1 MKALTQVLVTGGSG
15 FIGQHLVQ
23 QLVQRGYTV
32 TSLDLRAPAKPV
44 PGVTYVVCDLLEAG
58 RLKLS
63 LQQAQPDA
71 LVHLAARTDLRE
83 EHDLAG
89 YAANVQGVENLVDA
103 IRATPSV
110 RRAICTSSRLVC
122 RIGYTPTSD
131 EDFQPTTTYGS
142 SKVRTEQIWRQ
153 ADGGGVVWC
162 LVRPTTIWGPGMNP
176 HYLTFFRMLRSGR
189 YIHVGARPTRKSY
202 GYIGNTVYQYLR
214 LLEVET
220 DLVNRKLLYL
230 ADYDPIAVEDWA
242 EEFQRA
248 LGAPPIRTLPLWL
261 ARAGAR
267 AGDFLNWLGWSRFP
281 LNSFRLTNVL
291 TPFELDLSVTE
302 KVCGPLPFTM
312 QEGVKET
319 VGWLQAVWAESN
331 S

>member
-1 MKALTQVLVTGGSG
+1 MSRVLVTGGSG

-23 QLVQRGYTV
+23 LLTKKGYTV
-32 TSLDLRAPAKPV
+32 TSLDVRSPAKPV
-44 PGVTYVVCDLLEAG
+44 RGVAYVLRNLLDADG
-58 RLKLS
+58 LKLA
-63 LQQAQPDA
+63 LKEARPDA
-71 LVHLAARTDLRE
+71 VVHLAARTDLRE
-83 EHDLAG
+83 ERDLAG
-89 YAANVQGVENLVDA
+89 YAANVQGVENLADA
-103 IRATPSV
+103 ISHTTSV

-131 EDFQPTTTYGS
+131 EDFQPTTLYGS

-176 HYLTFFRMLRSGR
+176 HYLTFFRMIRSGR

-202 GYIGNTVYQYLR
+202 GYVGNTVHQYLR
-214 LLEVET
+214 LLEVES

-230 ADYDPIAVEDWA
+230 ADYDPIALEDWA
-242 EEFQRA
+242 EQFQRA

-267 AGDFLNWLGWSRFP
+267 VGDMLNGLGWKPFP
-281 LNSFRLTNVL
+281 LNSFRLNNVL
-291 TPFELDLSVTE
+291 TPFQLDLSATE
-302 KVCGPLPFTM
+302 ELCGPLPFTM
-312 QEGVKET
+312 EQGVKET
-319 VGWLQAVWAESN
+319 VGWLQSLWAKSA